1 MKKSRNNS
9 KKKKIKISGIKIKL
23 EPGANSAESK
33 KQEESGLE
41 EQIEESEIIED
52 KEFHHFLVS
61 DKTPP
66 PVLQK
71 IESKEMSLEEDVA
84 SAPMPKTKQEGNVM
98 DYSQGN
104 YFSSSYGAKKRNY
117 EEPVTSPVLERT
129 RTATS
134 EHITKGELLDWR
146 EQSQVRE
153 NTSIPTERERMHIKT
168 IEARHDELPFEKRER
183 KYR

>member
-1 MKKSRNNS
+1 MKKSKNNS
-9 KKKKIKISGIKIKL
+9 KKKKIKVRGIKIKL
-23 EPGANSAESK
+23 EEKPNTNSVES
-33 KQEESGLE
+33 KQEETGLE

-66 PVLQK
+66 PILPKV
-71 IESKEMSLEEDVA
+71 ESREASLEEDVA
-84 SAPMPKTKQEGNVM
+84 SAPTPQTQPEENIMN
-98 DYSQGN
+98 YSQRD
-104 YFSSSYGAKKRNY
+104 YLSSNYGANNRNY
-117 EEPVTSPVLERT
+117 EGTANPLLERT

-134 EHITKGELLDWR
+134 EHISRGELLDWKA
-146 EQSQVRE
+146 QSQIRE
-153 NTSIPTERERMHIKT
+153 NTAITTEREKIQMRN